1 MAEAQVIKALQE
13 LDIAHEEH
21 THRELPTVE
30 DVIAELSHLDGLST
44 KNLVF
49 RDKKEGL
56 FLVTAATSTTVDT
69 KLLANKLIKA
79 GIGKK
84 YNLRFA
90 GEDVLDTV
98 LKVAKGS
105 VSPLCV
111 MNDTKN
117 EVRFVLDK
125 ALLETTKVNCHPL
138 RNDMTYSLT
147 PDALLKFVKHYNHE
161 PIVVDFTATEP
172 AAAPAAKAPKAA
184 KAAAPA
190 KKQEQKLNE
199 GMSCTKSENF
209 ADWYTDAITKSG
221 MIDYYDISGCY
232 ILRPYSYE
240 IWERVQGFL
249 DSRFKSI
256 GVKNCYFPIFV
267 SQEKLQKEKDHL
279 EGFAP
284 EVAWVTKSGSSDL
297 REPIAIRPTSETI
310 MYPAFKNWIRS
321 HRDLPLKLNQ
331 WNNVVRWE
339 FKNPT
344 PFIRT
349 REFLW
354 QEGHTAHATKEEADK
369 EVTQILDFYAS
380 AYEELLAVPMIKGV
394 KSEKEKFAGADYT
407 TTIEGFIPSTGRGI
421 QAATSH
427 HLGQNFGKMFGISA
441 EYEDGKKLIPYQN
454 SWGFTTRSLGVMIMI
469 HGDDK
474 GLVLPP
480 RVAPTQ
486 VIVVPIPF
494 KDKDEVDD
502 IFNKADEIKAL
513 LEKAGVR
520 ADVDSRRVYTP
531 GWKYNFWELKGI
543 PLRFELG
550 PKDLAKNQ
558 VRVVRRDNGAKED
571 IAVPDLATKIPALLE
586 QMQKEMLERARKER
600 DGRIKKVL
608 EWKDFV
614 PALQEGCMVLTPF
627 CNETEFEELVKTKS
641 REESLALMGLDDE
654 AENTATSAAAK
665 TLCIPYE
672 YNTTPVAEDL
682 KCFVSGKPAN
692 SYSELLCS
700 ILLAISNTRR
710 RDHIDCME
718 ASIMMQ
724 RRVICLLVLGLTARA
739 AEATSSFQNP
749 KPQGNSWAPCS
760 FAADQIAAEGNG
772 STYGSCLDC
781 NPTSFVCPPKCQ
793 PLIDA
798 LYQQCDGV
806 YTPQDFYF
814 DPGKTLD
821 GYWNDNIPVL
831 RMYAERCGCNWAM
844 SLSSITCGLLPLLL
858 TVLLL

>member
-1 MAEAQVIKALQE
+1 MADQRVLEALQALSIE
-13 LDIAHEEH
+13 FESHEH
-21 THRELPTVE
+21 KELPTV
-30 DVIAELSHLDGLST
+30 DDLVAELGHLDGLLT

-49 RDKKEGL
+49 KDKKEGL
-56 FLVTAATSTTVDT
+56 FLVTVATSTTVDT
-69 KLLANKLIKA
+69 NLLGKKLAAA

-90 GEDVLDTV
+90 GEDVLETT

-111 MNDTKN
+111 LHDEKT
-117 EVRFVLDK
+117 EVKFVLDK
-125 ALLETTKVNCHPL
+125 ALLETSKLHCHPL
-138 RNDMTYSLT
+138 RNDRTVSFS
-147 PDALLKFVKHYNHE
+147 PDALLKFARHYNHE
-161 PIVVDFTATEP
+161 PVVVDF
-172 AAAPAAKAPKAA
+172 AAALAAGGDEKKPVEKKPKAN
-184 KAAAPA
+184 KPEP
-190 KKQEQKLNE
+190 KKVENKTNE
-199 GMSCTKSENF
+199 GMSATKRDNF

-240 IWERVQGFL
+240 IWEHIQHFL

-267 SQEKLQKEKDHL
+267 SAEKLQKEKDHL

-284 EVAWVTKSGSSDL
+284 EVAWVTKSGNSDL
-297 REPIAIRPTSETI
+297 REPIAVRPTSETI

-354 QEGHTAHATKEEADK
+354 QEGHTAHATKEDADT
-369 EVTQILDFYAS
+369 EVRQILNFYAS
-380 AYEELLAVPMIKGV
+380 AYEDLLAVPMVKGV

-407 TTIEGFIPSTGRGI
+407 TTIEGFIPATGRGI

-454 SWGFTTRSLGVMIMI
+454 SWGFTTRSIGVMIMV

-486 VIVVPIPF
+486 VIVVPIPY
-494 KDKDEVDD
+494 KDKDELDA
-502 IFNKADEIKAL
+502 IYNKSEEIKNL
-513 LEKAGVR
+513 LLDAGVR
-520 ADVDSRRVYTP
+520 IEVDSRRVYTP
-531 GWKYNFWELKGI
+531 GWKFNHWELKGV

-550 PKDLAKNQ
+550 PKDLQKEQ
-558 VRVVRRDNGAKED
+558 VRVVRRDNGEKAD
-571 IAVPDLATKIPALLE
+571 IPIAELKTKIPALLE
-586 QMQKEMLERARKER
+586 QIQKDMLTRARAER
-600 DGRIKKVL
+600 DNRIKRVT

-627 CNETEFEELVKTKS
+627 CNETEWEETVKTKS
-641 REESLALMGLDDE
+641 REESLALMGLEEE

-665 TLCIPYE
+665 TLCIPFE
-672 YNTTPVAEDL
+672 FNDKPVDEGL
-682 KCFVSGKPAN
+682 KCFVSGKPAKVWILWGR
-692 SYSELLCS
+692 SY
-700 ILLAISNTRR
+700 
-710 RDHIDCME
+710 
-718 ASIMMQ
+718 
-724 RRVICLLVLGLTARA
+724 
-739 AEATSSFQNP
+739 
-749 KPQGNSWAPCS
+749 
-760 FAADQIAAEGNG
+760 
-772 STYGSCLDC
+772 
-781 NPTSFVCPPKCQ
+781 
-793 PLIDA
+793 
-798 LYQQCDGV
+798 
-806 YTPQDFYF
+806 
-814 DPGKTLD
+814 
-821 GYWNDNIPVL
+821 
-831 RMYAERCGCNWAM
+831 
-844 SLSSITCGLLPLLL
+844 
-858 TVLLL
+858 

>member
-1 MAEAQVIKALQE
+1 MADVETEVAAALQALSIE
-13 LDIAHEEH
+13 YAAHS
-21 THRELPTVE
+21 HREVPTVE
-30 DVIAELSHLDGLST
+30 DLVAELGHLEGELA
-44 KNLVF
+44 KNLLF

-56 FLVTAATSTTVDT
+56 FLVVAASGTAVDT
-69 KLLANKLIKA
+69 KLLGNKLTAA

-90 GEDVLDTV
+90 GEDVLESV
-98 LKVAKGS
+98 LKVKKGS

-111 MNDTKN
+111 MHDAAN
-117 EVRFVLDK
+117 EVRLVLDK
-125 ALLETTKVNCHPL
+125 ALVDAPFVNCHPL
-138 RNDMTYSLT
+138 RNDRTFSLK
-147 PDALLKFVKHYNHE
+147 PEALLKFVKHFNHE
-161 PIVVDFTATEP
+161 PVIVDFA
-172 AAAPAAKAPKAA
+172 AAAQASAAPAAKAGKVGKA
-184 KAAAPA
+184 AAAPA
-190 KKQEQKLNE
+190 KKHEQKANE
-199 GMSCTKSENF
+199 GVSVTKSDNF
-209 ADWYTDAITKSG
+209 ADWYTEIITKSG

-240 IWERVQGFL
+240 IWERVVAYL
-249 DSRFKSI
+249 DSRFKTI
-256 GVKNCYFPIFV
+256 GVKNCYFPMFV
-267 SQEKLQKEKDHL
+267 SSEKLQKEKDHL

-284 EVAWVTKSGSSDL
+284 EVAWVTKSGDSDL

-354 QEGHTAHATKEEADK
+354 QEGHTAHATKEEADT
-369 EVTQILDFYAS
+369 EVRQILDFYAG

-480 RVAPTQ
+480 RVAPVQ

-494 KDKDEVDD
+494 KDKDEIDE
-502 IFNKADEIKAL
+502 IFSKADEISKL
-513 LEKAGVR
+513 LLSVGVR
-520 ADVDSRRVYTP
+520 VEVDSRRVYTP
-531 GWKYNFWELKGI
+531 GWKYNYWELKGV

-550 PKDLAKNQ
+550 PKDIAKQQ
-558 VRVVRRDNGAKED
+558 VRVVRRDNGEKQD
-571 IAVPDLATKIPALLE
+571 IPVVELAAKIPALLE
-586 QMQKEMLERARKER
+586 QIQHDMLERARAER
-600 DGRIKKVL
+600 NTRIKRVT

-627 CNETEFEELVKTKS
+627 CNETEWEETVKTKS
-641 REESLALMGLDDE
+641 REESLALMGLAEE

-665 TLCIPYE
+665 TLCIPFE
-672 YNTTPVAEDL
+672 ENVGEIDSSL
-682 KCFVSGKPAN
+682 KCFVSGKPAKCWILWGR
-692 SYSELLCS
+692 SY
-700 ILLAISNTRR
+700 
-710 RDHIDCME
+710 
-718 ASIMMQ
+718 
-724 RRVICLLVLGLTARA
+724 
-739 AEATSSFQNP
+739 
-749 KPQGNSWAPCS
+749 
-760 FAADQIAAEGNG
+760 
-772 STYGSCLDC
+772 
-781 NPTSFVCPPKCQ
+781 
-793 PLIDA
+793 
-798 LYQQCDGV
+798 
-806 YTPQDFYF
+806 
-814 DPGKTLD
+814 
-821 GYWNDNIPVL
+821 
-831 RMYAERCGCNWAM
+831 
-844 SLSSITCGLLPLLL
+844 
-858 TVLLL
+858 

>member
-1 MAEAQVIKALQE
+1 MAEQEVMAALAA
-13 LDIAHEEH
+13 LSIAYETH
-21 THRELPTVE
+21 THKEVPTVE
-30 DVIAELSHLDGLST
+30 DLVAELGHLDGLLT

-49 RDKKEGL
+49 KDKKEGL

-69 KLLANKLIKA
+69 KLLGNKLSAA
-79 GIGKK
+79 GIGGK

-90 GEDVLDTV
+90 TEDVLETV
-98 LKVAKGS
+98 LKVKKGS

-111 MNDTKN
+111 MHDEKT
-117 EVRFVLDK
+117 EVRLVLDK
-125 ALLETTKVNCHPL
+125 ALVDAKVLHCHPL
-138 RNDMTYSLT
+138 RNDLTYSLA
-147 PDALLKFVKHYNHE
+147 PEALLKFVKHYKHE
-161 PIVVDFTATEP
+161 PIIVDFAAVEKAAPVAKAAKGAKP
-172 AAAPAAKAPKAA
+172 AAAP
-184 KAAAPA
+184 
-190 KKQEQKLNE
+190 KKHENKSNE
-199 GMSCTKSENF
+199 GVSVTKSENF
-209 ADWYTDAITKSG
+209 ADWYTEIITKSG

-240 IWERVQGFL
+240 IWERVVEYL

-267 SQEKLQKEKDHL
+267 SSEKLQKEKDHL

-284 EVAWVTKSGSSDL
+284 EVAWVTKSGDSDL
-297 REPIAIRPTSETI
+297 KEPIAIRPTSETI

-354 QEGHTAHATKEEADK
+354 QEGHTAHATKEEADT
-369 EVTQILDFYAS
+369 EVRQILDFYAG
-380 AYEELLAVPMIKGV
+380 AYEELLAVPMVKGT

-480 RVAPTQ
+480 RVAPLQ

-494 KDKDEVDD
+494 KDKDEVDM
-502 IFNKADEIKAL
+502 IYSKADEISKL
-513 LEKAGVR
+513 LLKAGVR
-520 ADVDSRRVYTP
+520 IEVDTRRVYTP
-531 GWKYNFWELKGI
+531 GWKYNHWELKGV

-550 PKDLAKNQ
+550 PKDIAKEQ
-558 VRVVRRDNGAKED
+558 VRVVRRDNGAKAD
-571 IAVPDLATKIPALLE
+571 IPIAELTTKIPELLE
-586 QMQKEMLERARKER
+586 QIQSDMLERARQER
-600 DGRIKKVL
+600 DSRIKKVT

-614 PALQEGCMVLTPF
+614 NALQESCMVLTPF
-627 CNETEFEELVKTKS
+627 CNETEWEEVVKTKS
-641 REESLALMGLDDE
+641 REESLALMGLAEE

-665 TLCIPYE
+665 TLCIPFE
-672 YNTTPVAEDL
+672 HNVDPIADDL
-682 KCFVSGKPAN
+682 KCFVSGKPAKCWILWGR
-692 SYSELLCS
+692 SY
-700 ILLAISNTRR
+700 
-710 RDHIDCME
+710 
-718 ASIMMQ
+718 
-724 RRVICLLVLGLTARA
+724 
-739 AEATSSFQNP
+739 
-749 KPQGNSWAPCS
+749 
-760 FAADQIAAEGNG
+760 
-772 STYGSCLDC
+772 
-781 NPTSFVCPPKCQ
+781 
-793 PLIDA
+793 
-798 LYQQCDGV
+798 
-806 YTPQDFYF
+806 
-814 DPGKTLD
+814 
-821 GYWNDNIPVL
+821 
-831 RMYAERCGCNWAM
+831 
-844 SLSSITCGLLPLLL
+844 
-858 TVLLL
+858 

>member
-1 MAEAQVIKALQE
+1 MADAAVIAALQALSISYE
-13 LDIAHEEH
+13 TREH
-21 THRELPTVE
+21 KQLPTVE
-30 DVIAELSHLDGLST
+30 DLVAELGHLDGLLT

-49 RDKKEGL
+49 KDKKEGL

-69 KLLANKLIKA
+69 NGLGKKLAAA

-90 GEDVLDTV
+90 AEDVLEAT
-98 LKVAKGS
+98 LKVTKGS

-111 MNDTKN
+111 MHDEKT
-117 EVRFVLDK
+117 EVRLVLDK
-125 ALLETTKVNCHPL
+125 ALLETSVLHCHPL
-138 RNDMTYSLT
+138 RNDRTFSLK
-147 PDALLKFVKHYNHE
+147 PEDLLAFARHFKHE
-161 PIVVDFTATEP
+161 PVIIDFAAAVPAAEKP
-172 AAAPAAKAPKAA
+172 AAAPVKKAA
-184 KAAAPA
+184 AAAAPA
-190 KKQEQKLNE
+190 KKTENKTNE
-199 GMSCTKSENF
+199 GMSCTKTENF

-240 IWERVQGFL
+240 IWERVQQYL
-249 DSRFKSI
+249 DSKFKSI

-267 SQEKLQKEKDHL
+267 SAEKLEREKDHL

-284 EVAWVTKSGSSDL
+284 EVAWVTKSGNSDL
-297 REPIAIRPTSETI
+297 KEPIAIRPTSETI

-354 QEGHTAHATKEEADK
+354 QEGHTAHATKEEADT
-369 EVTQILDFYAS
+369 EVHQILGFYAS

-454 SWGFTTRSLGVMIMI
+454 SWGFTTRSLGVMIMV

-480 RVAPTQ
+480 RVAPLQ
-486 VIVVPIPF
+486 VIVVPIPY
-494 KDKDEVDD
+494 KDKDEINAMHRKAED
-502 IFNKADEIKAL
+502 IKRL
-513 LEKAGVR
+513 LEASNVR
-520 ADVDSRRVYTP
+520 IDVDLRSVYTP
-531 GWKYNFWELKGI
+531 GWKFNHWELKGV

-550 PKDLAKNQ
+550 PKDLVKEQ
-558 VRVVRRDNGAKED
+558 VRVVRRDTGEKTD
-571 IAVPDLATKIPALLE
+571 IAIAELPTKIPALLE
-586 QMQKEMLERARKER
+586 QIQKDMLARAREER
-600 DGRIKKVL
+600 DNRIKKVT

-614 PALQEGCMVLTPF
+614 PALQQGCMVLTPF
-627 CNETEFEELVKTKS
+627 CNETEWEEIVKTKS
-641 REESLALMGLDDE
+641 REESLALMGLAEE

-665 TLCIPYE
+665 TLCIPFE
-672 YNTTPVAEDL
+672 HNDKPLQEDL
-682 KCFVSGKPAN
+682 KCFVSGKPAKVWILWGR
-692 SYSELLCS
+692 SY
-700 ILLAISNTRR
+700 
-710 RDHIDCME
+710 
-718 ASIMMQ
+718 
-724 RRVICLLVLGLTARA
+724 
-739 AEATSSFQNP
+739 
-749 KPQGNSWAPCS
+749 
-760 FAADQIAAEGNG
+760 
-772 STYGSCLDC
+772 
-781 NPTSFVCPPKCQ
+781 
-793 PLIDA
+793 
-798 LYQQCDGV
+798 
-806 YTPQDFYF
+806 
-814 DPGKTLD
+814 
-821 GYWNDNIPVL
+821 
-831 RMYAERCGCNWAM
+831 
-844 SLSSITCGLLPLLL
+844 
-858 TVLLL
+858 